1 MVGKYGLESDDEN
14 GVIPESAYI
23 GDDIPDLPAMRRC
36 KYICCPADAVEEIKK
51 EVYYISENIAGND
64 AISSGPESFL
74 TSRLRFMRLS
84 EWHYQPRHVNPRIQD
99 RWGK

>member
-51 EVYYISENIAGND
+51 KCIISAK
-64 AISSGPESFL
+64 ISQGMMP
-74 TSRLRFMRLS
+74 
-84 EWHYQPRHVNPRIQD
+84 
-99 RWGK
+99 